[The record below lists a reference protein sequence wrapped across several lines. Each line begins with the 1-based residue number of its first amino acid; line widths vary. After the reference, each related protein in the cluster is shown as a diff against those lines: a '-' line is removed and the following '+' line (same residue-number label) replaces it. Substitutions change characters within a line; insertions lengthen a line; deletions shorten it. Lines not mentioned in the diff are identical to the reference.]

1 MSQGYL
7 ITFEGLDGAGK
18 STQIRLLAAHLE
30 KSGEFVIET
39 RQPGGTETGDRIRS
53 LILDSRNAGIAPLT
67 ELALMFADRA
77 QSIAEII
84 RPALDA
90 GQIVLCDRYTDST
103 EAYQGGGRQLGT
115 EIVRDLHRDL
125 CGNLQPD
132 LTILLLPSLEKSLRR
147 ARRRNSRTAV
157 LNGADEN
164 RFEREQDAF
173 FTRTYE
179 QYRSIA
185 TREPMRVVTIDGDE
199 PIDAIHQRIVS
210 VINERLAQRT

>member
-1 MSQGYL
+1 MPQGYF
-7 ITFEGLDGAGK
+7 ITFEGLDGSGK
-18 STQIRLLAAHLE
+18 STQIRLLATHLE
-30 KSGEFVIET
+30 KNGQSVIQT

-84 RPALDA
+84 RPALDT

-103 EAYQGGGRQLGT
+103 EAYQGGGRQLGS
-115 EIVRDLHRDL
+115 EIVLDLHRDL

-147 ARRRNSRTAV
+147 ARRRNSRTAA

-179 QYRSIA
+179 QYRTIA
-185 TREPMRVVTIDGDE
+185 AREPMRVVTIDGDE

-210 VINERLAQRT
+210 VVNERLAQRT